1 MDPPHHPLLGFGRDG
16 VAVVLVVL
24 IVVIEPGDVLVLLGV
39 DPTAVLLFALHFFVV
54 SLLV

>member
-1 MDPPHHPLLGFGRDG
+1 MDPPHHLLLGFGRDG
-16 VAVVLVVL
+16 V
-24 IVVIEPGDVLVLLGV
+24 IVVIKPDDVLILLGV

>member
-1 MDPPHHPLLGFGRDG
+1 MDPPHHLLLGFGRDG
-16 VAVVLVVL
+16 VIVVL
-24 IVVIEPGDVLVLLGV
+24 IVVIKPGNVLILLGV